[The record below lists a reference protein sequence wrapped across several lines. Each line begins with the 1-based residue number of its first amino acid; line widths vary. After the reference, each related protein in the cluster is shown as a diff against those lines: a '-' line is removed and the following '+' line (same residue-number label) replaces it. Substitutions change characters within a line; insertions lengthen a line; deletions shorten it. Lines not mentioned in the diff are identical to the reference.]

1 MYGELEHYLE
11 GSSKKEDMGQEHK
24 SEKNSDTD
32 PCEVN
37 GHNQNS
43 ADLQNDAKSKT
54 DSVNQTQATNRNDSK
69 VPNDSDPTKSG
80 KPGSSTSDQKSS
92 SGEKAGDLING
103 NPVLDQQRR
112 GADSDKKPDSQGKV
126 EGLDASTD
134 KGEKS
139 TAPEKSDDKK
149 QKSKAEHRPKGKEL
163 QHQVVKKL
171 EKVVEGGQRVLLV
184 FDAVNRLVVACRT
197 SKVSRSSAHTG

>member
-11 GSSKKEDMGQEHK
+11 GSGKKEDVGQEHK

-32 PCEVN
+32 PCERN
-37 GHNQNS
+37 GHNQTS
-43 ADLQNDAKSKT
+43 ANLQNDAKSKS

-69 VPNDSDPTKSG
+69 DPTKSG
-80 KPGSSTSDQKSS
+80 KPGSSTSDQISS

-139 TAPEKSDDKK
+139 TAPEKSDDEK

-197 SKVSRSSAHTG
+197 SKVSCGSAHTG